1 MSKCF
6 TCGQNM
12 PQTTKQRIEQY
23 KKLAEVT
30 GKNYVYFETENGN
43 IGISQASGFVPKE
56 GKEFALVTEFNPN
69 KNDNKARK
77 PTKQIPVVG
86 NVPVSGVVETPKQG
100 NRTKRSKPRKA
111 K

>member
-56 GKEFALVTEFNPN
+56 GKEFALVTEFNPK
-69 KNDNKARK
+69 KNDSRK
-77 PTKQIPVVG
+77 PTKQIPVAG
-86 NVPVSGVVETPKQG
+86 NVSVSGVVETSKQG
-100 NRTKRSKPRKA
+100 TRTKRSKPRKA

>member
-1 MSKCF
+1 MNECF
-6 TCGQNM
+6 TCGGNM
-12 PQTTKQRIEQY
+12 PQTIKKRIAYYKQISE
-23 KKLAEVT
+23 LT
-30 GKNYVYFETENGN
+30 GKQYVFFETENGN

-77 PTKQIPVVG
+77 PTKQIPVAG
-86 NVPVSGVVETPKQG
+86 NVPVSGVVETSKQG
-100 NRTKRSKPRKA
+100 TRTKRSKPRKA

>member
-30 GKNYVYFETENGN
+30 GKKLCVF
-43 IGISQASGFVPKE
+43 
-56 GKEFALVTEFNPN
+56 
-69 KNDNKARK
+69 
-77 PTKQIPVVG
+77 
-86 NVPVSGVVETPKQG
+86 
-100 NRTKRSKPRKA
+100 
-111 K
+111 

>member
-1 MSKCF
+1 
-6 TCGQNM
+6 M

-56 GKEFALVTEFNPN
+56 GKEFALVTEFNPK
-69 KNDNKARK
+69 KNDSRK
-77 PTKQIPVVG
+77 PTKQIPVAG
-86 NVPVSGVVETPKQG
+86 NVSVSGVVETPKQG
-100 NRTKRSKPRKA
+100 TRTKRSKPRKN

>member
-56 GKEFALVTEFNPN
+56 GKEFALVTEFNPK
-69 KNDNKARK
+69 KNDSRK
-77 PTKQIPVVG
+77 PTKQIPVAG
-86 NVPVSGVVETPKQG
+86 NVPVSGVVETSKQG
-100 NRTKRSKPRKA
+100 TRTKRSKPRKA